1 MHPSSSGL
9 RPTLPPYLVSVQ
21 TMCAW
26 EPHNSVH
33 CNSNVLVPRLCAKE
47 VVQKKDPPSF
57 VLVSCMHDTPMILWT
72 QHAQSYHNNGTMLV
86 GAHANHT
93 LPCQIHPE
101 N

>member
-1 MHPSSSGL
+1 MIVSSSVVFNRAPL
-9 RPTLPPYLVSVQ
+9 LLWTPAHPPTLSRL
-21 TMCAW
+21 
-26 EPHNSVH
+26 
-33 CNSNVLVPRLCAKE
+33 SNVLVPRLCAKE

-57 VLVSCMHDTPMILWT
+57 VLVTCMHDTPMILWT

-93 LPCQIHPE
+93 LQCQIHPE